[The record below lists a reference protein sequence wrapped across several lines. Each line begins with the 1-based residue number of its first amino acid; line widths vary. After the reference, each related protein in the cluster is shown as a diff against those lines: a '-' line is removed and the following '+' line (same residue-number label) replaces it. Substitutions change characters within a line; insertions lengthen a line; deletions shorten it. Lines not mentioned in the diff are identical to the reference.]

1 MGLKTAQYQAIMR
14 EYEKQQM
21 KNHDILNSHYKK
33 VYETIPE
40 YRSLDESISSLSV
53 EHGKRLLEGDKTA
66 VDNLKNKL
74 AFIRQR
80 KEELLTEAGFPSDYL
95 EPIYLCKDCHD
106 TGYIENEKCHCFK
119 QAIIDLLYEQSN
131 LKGILEEE
139 NFSHFSFDF
148 YSSNFVD
155 PKSGLTAKESAKNAY
170 NIAKEFVADF
180 DKKFQN
186 LFLLGDV
193 GVGKTFLTNCI
204 AKELID
210 QGFSV
215 LYMSA
220 SGFFSALAD
229 KAFGKDDI
237 DADNI
242 YDLIHTCDLLIIDDL
257 GTEYTNT
264 FVSSQFFTCI
274 NERLLAKRS
283 TIISTNLSLDSLADL
298 YTERSFSRITSNYT
312 MIRLFG
318 DDIRLAMKLKKR

>member
-1 MGLKTAQYQAIMR
+1 MR

-21 KNHDILNSHYKK
+21 KNHDILKAHYKK

-66 VDNLKNKL
+66 VNDLKKEL
-74 AFIRQR
+74 TEIRLR
-80 KEELLTEAGFPSDYL
+80 KESLLRSAGFPSDYL
-95 EPIYLCKDCHD
+95 EPVYQCKDCHD
-106 TGYIENEKCHCFK
+106 TGYIGNEKCHCFK

-139 NFSHFSFDF
+139 NFDHFSFDL

-155 PKSGLTAKESAKNAY
+155 PKSGRSAKEAAHNAY
-170 NIAKEFVADF
+170 DVAKHFVDNF
-180 DKKFQN
+180 ENEFQN

-229 KAFGKDDI
+229 KAFGKDNT
-237 DADNI
+237 DAQNI

-257 GTEYTNT
+257 GTEYTNK

-274 NERLLAKRS
+274 NERLLSKRS